1 MSSRRALDE
10 RWAGI
15 DPSLYFVTDSA
26 LCARAGRTVAETV
39 AAAVAGGA
47 GIVQVRDK
55 DLPDAQFLALTR
67 QVLQA
72 VQSVVA
78 GSGRRRVPIV
88 VNDRVQVARILLDE
102 GADVHVHVGQSDAAP
117 EQVRRLLGPA
127 PLIGLSAGTAQE
139 VAAAQAAGVVDL
151 LGISPAF
158 DTATKRDAG
167 SGLGLQGVRQLAG
180 QSALPSV
187 AIGGIDL
194 ARAAQLRASGVIG
207 VCVVSAIC
215 LAADPQA
222 MARQLHAAFASPR

>member
-1 MSSRRALDE
+1 MSDRRIRDE

-26 LCARAGRTVAETV
+26 LCARAGRTVVETA

-55 DLPDAQFLALTR
+55 ALPDAEFLTLAR
-67 QVLQA
+67 QVLA
-72 VQSVVA
+72 AIGKVTA
-78 GSGRRRVPIV
+78 GTGRRVPVV

-102 GADVHVHVGQSDAAP
+102 GEDVHVHVGQSDAAP

-127 PLIGLSAGTAQE
+127 PLIGLSVGTVGE
-139 VAAAQAAGVVDL
+139 VAAAQAAGAVDL

-158 DTATKRDAG
+158 DTATKSDAG
-167 SGLGLQGVRQLAG
+167 TGLGLEGVCQLAG
-180 QSALPSV
+180 QARLPSV

-194 ARAAQLRASGVIG
+194 ARAARLRASGVVG

-222 MARQLHAAFASPR
+222 MARQLHEAFAPPR

>member
-1 MSSRRALDE
+1 VSDRRIRDE

-26 LCARAGRTVAETV
+26 LCARAGRTVAETA

-47 GIVQVRDK
+47 GMVQVRDK
-55 DLPDAQFLALTR
+55 ALPDAEFLTLAR
-67 QVLQA
+67 QVL
-72 VQSVVA
+72 VA
-78 GSGRRRVPIV
+78 IGKVTAGTGRRVPVV

-102 GADVHVHVGQSDAAP
+102 GEDVHVHVGQSDAAP

-127 PLIGLSAGTAQE
+127 PLIGLSVGTVGE
-139 VAAAQAAGVVDL
+139 VAVAQAAGVADL

-158 DTATKRDAG
+158 DTTTKSDAG
-167 SGLGLQGVRQLAG
+167 TGLGLAGVRQLAG
-180 QSALPSV
+180 QARLPSV

-194 ARAAQLRASGVIG
+194 ARAARLRASGVVG

-222 MARQLHAAFASPR
+222 MARQLHEAFAPPR

>member
-1 MSSRRALDE
+1 VNNRRALGQ

-26 LCARAGRTVAETV
+26 LCARAGRTVAETA

-55 DLPDAQFLALTR
+55 ALPDAEFLTLAR
-67 QVLQA
+67 QVLA
-72 VQSVVA
+72 AIGKVTA
-78 GSGRRRVPIV
+78 GTGRRVPVV

-102 GADVHVHVGQSDAAP
+102 GEDVHVHVGQSDAAP

-127 PLIGLSAGTAQE
+127 PLIGLSVGTVGE
-139 VAAAQAAGVVDL
+139 VAAAQAAGVTDL

-158 DTATKRDAG
+158 DTATKHDAG
-167 SGLGLQGVRQLAG
+167 TGLGLEGVRALAG

-222 MARQLHAAFASPR
+222 MARQLYAAFAPLH

>member
-1 MSSRRALDE
+1 MSDRRIRDE

-26 LCARAGRTVAETV
+26 LCARAGRTVVETA

-55 DLPDAQFLALTR
+55 ALPDAEFLTLAR
-67 QVLQA
+67 QVL
-72 VQSVVA
+72 VA
-78 GSGRRRVPIV
+78 ISKVTAGTGRRVPVV

-102 GADVHVHVGQSDAAP
+102 GEDVHVHVGQSDAAP

-127 PLIGLSAGTAQE
+127 LLIGLSVGTVGE
-139 VAAAQAAGVVDL
+139 VAAAQAAGVADL

-158 DTATKRDAG
+158 DTTTKSDAG
-167 SGLGLQGVRQLAG
+167 TGLGLEGVRQLAG
-180 QSALPSV
+180 QARLPSV

-194 ARAAQLRASGVIG
+194 ARAARLRASGVVG

-222 MARQLHAAFASPR
+222 MARQLHEAFAPPR

>member
-1 MSSRRALDE
+1 MSDRRIRDE

-26 LCARAGRTVAETV
+26 LCARAGRTVAETA

-55 DLPDAQFLALTR
+55 ALPDAEFLTLAR
-67 QVLQA
+67 QVL
-72 VQSVVA
+72 VA
-78 GSGRRRVPIV
+78 IGKVTAGTGRRVPVV

-102 GADVHVHVGQSDAAP
+102 GEDVHVHVGQSDAAP

-127 PLIGLSAGTAQE
+127 PLIGLSVGTVGE
-139 VAAAQAAGVVDL
+139 VAAAQAAGVADL

-158 DTATKRDAG
+158 DTTTKSDAG
-167 SGLGLQGVRQLAG
+167 TGLGLEGVRQLAG
-180 QSALPSV
+180 QARLPSV

-194 ARAAQLRASGVIG
+194 ARAARLRASGVVG

-222 MARQLHAAFASPR
+222 MARQLHEAFAPPR

>member
-1 MSSRRALDE
+1 MSGRRIRDE

-47 GIVQVRDK
+47 GMVQVRDK
-55 DLPDAQFLALTR
+55 ALPDAEFLALTR
-67 QVLQA
+67 QVLA
-72 VQSVVA
+72 AIGNVTA
-78 GSGRRRVPIV
+78 GTGRRVPVV
-88 VNDRVQVARILLDE
+88 VNDRVQVARILLGE
-102 GADVHVHVGQSDAAP
+102 GEDVHVHVGQSDAAP
-117 EQVRRLLGPA
+117 EQVRRLLGPT
-127 PLIGLSAGTAQE
+127 PLIGLSVRTAAE
-139 VAAAQAAGVVDL
+139 VAAAQAAGAVDL

-158 DTATKRDAG
+158 DTATKSDAG
-167 SGLGLQGVRQLAG
+167 TGLGLEGVRQLAG
-180 QSALPSV
+180 QAGLPSV

-194 ARAAQLRASGVIG
+194 ARTAQLRDSGVIG

-222 MARQLHAAFASPR
+222 MARQLHQAFVPLR